1 MYNVN
6 VYMYIQCPICSLQ
19 TPGKHY
25 SRLNG
30 SLEMEMYYLLGRLR
44 DGQRLNVEIQQ
55 EDSECT
61 VLAEAVIGGNITL
74 ALVNECDQSQK
85 IEIR

>member
-1 MYNVN
+1 
-6 VYMYIQCPICSLQ
+6 
-19 TPGKHY
+19 
-25 SRLNG
+25 
-30 SLEMEMYYLLGRLR
+30 MEMYYLLGRLR
-44 DGQRLNVEIQQ
+44 DGQRINVEIQQ
-55 EDSECT
+55 VDNGCT